1 MMLSI
6 TLATFNVAP
15 FLRESLDSILNQ
27 TYKDFEVICLDDAS
41 SDGTVEILQEY
52 AQRDSRIRL
61 ILKKKNEGL
70 AVARNTCL
78 TEAKGK
84 YITFLDG
91 DDFYDLTLF
100 QKAVSLA
107 EKDAAELVLWDY
119 VTFWNRDNFEDLRN
133 KPSDLLSVKANDK
146 KALLKRPSFTWVK
159 LMRTEKLRELN
170 VYFPAGYT
178 RQDIPVHWHLITALE
193 KVSLLPERLSYYRQ
207 QPDATTAKKDGKL
220 FHLVH
225 IMDIVEKY
233 LRENSLYD
241 TYREPF
247 LEQRLNFF
255 AGMYD
260 NIKPELKGE
269 ALRLIQERMTPE
281 IKSFLKKKNN
291 LRPYTR
297 YFLTSLEGSLK
308 GKIELKVWKTTRSLY
323 RMIKK

>member
-1 MMLSI
+1 MLLSI
-6 TLATFNVAP
+6 TLATYNVELY
-15 FLRESLDSILNQ
+15 LRESLDSIVNQ
-27 TYKDFEVICLDDAS
+27 TLPEFELICLDDAS

-91 DDFYDLTLF
+91 DDFYDPTLF
-100 QKAVSLA
+100 QKAVALA
-107 EKDAAELVLWDY
+107 EKDAADLVMWDY
-119 VTFWNRDNFEDLRN
+119 VTFWNKADVEALRI
-133 KPSDLLSVKANDK
+133 KRSDLNAVDPTDK
-146 KALLKRPSFTWVK
+146 KALLKRPSFIWIK
-159 LMRTEKLRELN
+159 LVRVEKWRQLN
-170 VYFPAGYT
+170 IHFPPGYT
-178 RQDIPVHWHLITALE
+178 RQDIPVHWHLITALD
-193 KVSLLPERLSYYRQ
+193 KVSLLPERLSFYRQ
-207 QPDATTAKKDGKL
+207 QADATTAKKDGKL

-233 LRENSLYD
+233 LRENSLYN
-241 TYREPF
+241 TYRETF

-269 ALRLIQERMTPE
+269 ALQLIQDRMSPE
-281 IKSFLKKKNN
+281 IWKFLKSKNN
-291 LRPYTR
+291 LRLHTR
-297 YFLTSLEGSLK
+297 YFFAALLGSFVARAQLALWHLSRTIYRKLK
-308 GKIELKVWKTTRSLY
+308 T
-323 RMIKK
+323 